1 MTSNL
6 DFKNKVLKIVSK
18 IPKGRVMT
26 YGQIAAVCG
35 HPRSARAVGQI
46 AHFGDTH
53 LPWHRVVNA
62 QGNMANGYVPNGPN
76 AQAKFLIKEGVEVK
90 DLKLTLDNYIW
101 WP

>member
-1 MTSNL
+1 MISNL
-6 DFKNKVLKIVSK
+6 KFKNNVLKIVSK
-18 IPKGRVMT
+18 IPRGRVMT

-46 AHFGDTH
+46 AHFGDTN

-62 QGNMANGYVPNGPN
+62 QGKMANGYVPNGPK
-76 AQAKFLIKEGVEVK
+76 AQANFLIKEGIKVK
-90 DLKLTLDNYIW
+90 DLKINLENYIW